1 MDRTGQSLNRVCNGA
16 RTRRSLASN
25 DQSRLPRGG
34 LSGWPRRWLAMCHVP
49 RLPVR
54 CARLRRGGAAPR
66 QARAS
71 SFPASA
77 ARVRHA
83 SSPPIRRARVSRPR
97 SPPISWRCSMPSRSP
112 KRWSVATIGAA
123 APAASCRRSGR
134 NGWSRSS
141 PEICGMGAL
150 QAVKMALGIT
160 TLADSQEDISYHV
173 LRFRTERLF
182 TVWLTTIYGRGSA
195 QPQC

>member
-1 MDRTGQSLNRVCNGA
+1 MVATNCQGEPSFGSPPNRCSFKSSAGRPSSDQVSAAPSVATDPRFGDREGIEQCRIVA
-16 RTRRSLASN
+16 EMR
-25 DQSRLPRGG
+25 
-34 LSGWPRRWLAMCHVP
+34 HVP

-160 TLADSQEDISYHV
+160 TLADSQEDISCHV
-173 LRFRTERLF
+173 LRFRTERL
-182 TVWLTTIYGRGSA
+182 
-195 QPQC
+195 